1 MATTNNTNKRCGER
15 VQVNRT
21 VEIQN
26 PLKPVTT
33 PSYAKLLDLSRCGL
47 AFVGTELY
55 SRDTELTLV
64 FTLPDYETSN
74 TLSIISKVERSQA
87 VQNKFLTGLTFPC
100 LTAHENLIIRAYI
113 NFHRR
118 FQA

>member
-26 PLKPVTT
+26 PLKPVKT

-55 SRDTELTLV
+55 
-64 FTLPDYETSN
+64 P
-74 TLSIISKVERSQA
+74 Q
-87 VQNKFLTGLTFPC
+87 
-100 LTAHENLIIRAYI
+100 
-113 NFHRR
+113 
-118 FQA
+118 